1 MVPSARF
8 GTRES
13 AAPENAVPA
22 ASPLMKKHWSSTCS
36 KTWSESFEEALP
48 PLLSALHPSEATP
61 VKPSAHE
68 PMSTAD
74 VLIMVR
80 RVRPFPAGRASK
92 LVIGAPPRR

>member
-22 ASPLMKKHWSSTCS
+22 ASPLMKKRWPSTCRV
-36 KTWSESFEEALP
+36 TWSDSPEEAP
-48 PLLSALHPSEATP
+48 PQLLSALHPSEVTP
-61 VKPSAHE
+61 EKPSAHE

-80 RVRPFPAGRASK
+80 RVMPFPAGRALK
-92 LVIGAPPRR
+92 LAIGAPPRR